1 MRDEVELV
9 DVVMGDMGE
18 VVDGCERVFKVG
30 ELVEFWAG
38 PVVRAYRTDSG
49 EPAYVKEI
57 YGLGWYSIKMV
68 ECIGRVYLRMGLFKS
83 KWEVVSGQ
91 ESEQMLEGV
100 KLRKRRQ
107 KHSLGMR

>member
-1 MRDEVELV
+1 MDVRDEVELV

-49 EPAYVKEI
+49 EPACVKEI
-57 YGLGWYSIKMV
+57 YGLGWYGIKMV
-68 ECIGRVYLRMGLFKS
+68 GSV
-83 KWEVVSGQ
+83 
-91 ESEQMLEGV
+91 LEEYI
-100 KLRKRRQ
+100 
-107 KHSLGMR
+107 